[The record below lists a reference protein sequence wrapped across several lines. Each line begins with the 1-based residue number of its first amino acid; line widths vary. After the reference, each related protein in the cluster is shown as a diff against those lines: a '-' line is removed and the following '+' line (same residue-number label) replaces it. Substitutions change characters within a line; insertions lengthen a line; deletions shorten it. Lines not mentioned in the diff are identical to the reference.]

1 MRHIGV
7 VTRAYPAKA
16 FYYQLSL
23 TQKIMELATLGSF
36 ADSALGVLK
45 DAVNPDA

>member
-1 MRHIGV
+1 MRHIHA
-7 VTRAYPAKA
+7 VTRPARA

-36 ADSALGVLK
+36 VDSALGVVK
-45 DAVNPDA
+45 DALNPES